1 MIISTFDLPHD
12 YWYLPIFLFNFFGA
26 WAPELRSQSNLP

>member
-12 YWYLPIFLFNFFGA
+12 YCYLPIFLHGMFWRHCAGTEIA
-26 WAPELRSQSNLP
+26 IKSV